1 MDELQL
7 RSLREASD
15 EGGAQSGAIGVVG
28 LRAAFATTNQSET
41 FDDDEEMKHEQLAS
55 IALGRFH
62 AARQYPHGG
71 LALSGRVPG
80 CKLQLQASDAVRA
93 DARARQVRRL
103 LHGRSSGRAEHAG
116 ASAEAKRHRHF
127 IRSADV
133 AAGARRAD

>member
-7 RSLREASD
+7 RSPSRKRRMRAAPNPGPID
-15 EGGAQSGAIGVVG
+15 VVG

-55 IALGRFH
+55 IAPGRFH

-80 CKLQLQASDAVRA
+80 CEFQLQASDAVRA
-93 DARARQVRRL
+93 DARAWQV
-103 LHGRSSGRAEHAG
+103 
-116 ASAEAKRHRHF
+116 
-127 IRSADV
+127 
-133 AAGARRAD
+133 